1 MLHLDVFPP
10 RLRAHGVRVHVEDVG
25 LAAVPVAAVP
35 VAVAASKK
43 FMKIFLCKKKIFSTR
58 DYAMCV

>member
-1 MLHLDVFPP
+1 MAILHHGSCATPP

-35 VAVAASKK
+35 VAIATSKR
-43 FMKIFLCKKKIFSTR
+43 FMKIFFMQEENISYT
-58 DYAMCV
+58 